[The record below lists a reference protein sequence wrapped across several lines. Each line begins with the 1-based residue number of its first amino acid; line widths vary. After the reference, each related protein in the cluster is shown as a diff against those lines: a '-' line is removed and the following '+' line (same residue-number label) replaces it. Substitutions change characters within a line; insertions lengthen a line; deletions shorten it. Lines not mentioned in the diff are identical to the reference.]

1 MSDHDT
7 AAGIAGFGRKLLL
20 ALGGS
25 MVLLGGILGLIV
37 GANGGGTVAELTVAG
52 PLTVPVTPFAMAL
65 YGMTVVGVALGSV
78 YGLVTVAS
86 RFDSNAQ

>member
-52 PLTVPVTPFAMAL
+52 PLTVPVTPLAMAL

>member
-1 MSDHDT
+1 MSEPDP

-25 MVLLGGILGLIV
+25 MVLLGGVLGLIV
-37 GANGGGTVAELTVAG
+37 GANGGDTVAELSVAG
-52 PLTVPVTPFAMAL
+52 PLTVPVTPLAMAI
-65 YGMTVVGVALGSV
+65 YGMIVVAGALGGV
-78 YGLVTVAS
+78 YGLVAVAS